1 MTTREIQDEILR
13 LKKEKDVCILA
24 HAYQNHE
31 ILEVADY
38 MGDSFALSQ
47 QAAKTQEQPI
57 LMCGV
62 RFMAETVKVLSPDKK
77 VLLSSGE
84 AGCPMAEQLS
94 VEELKE
100 LKKQYPEAHIIRF
113 DFDTTRN
120 KNTHLKLLKDFEEHK
135 ADIMLGTQ
143 MIAKGLDFSN
153 VTFVGVLMAD
163 LSLMVPDF
171 RASERTFQLLCQ
183 VAGRSGRGEK
193 QGTVMIQTFNPEHYA
208 IKAAVK
214 QDYDAFFKEEIA
226 FRKKAKYPPYCHLV
240 SVIVQSRSPKNVHSI
255 ALDIS
260 QYLKDHLEKVRIIGP
275 QSTFKMQD
283 IYRERI
289 LIKYIESKPIYEQ
302 LSIIDDYYNRTRKG
316 GVIVECDFNPYSTY

>member
-1 MTTREIQDEILR
+1 
-13 LKKEKDVCILA
+13 
-24 HAYQNHE
+24 
-31 ILEVADY
+31 
-38 MGDSFALSQ
+38 
-47 QAAKTQEQPI
+47 
-57 LMCGV
+57 
-62 RFMAETVKVLSPDKK
+62 
-77 VLLSSGE
+77 
-84 AGCPMAEQLS
+84 
-94 VEELKE
+94 
-100 LKKQYPEAHIIRF
+100 
-113 DFDTTRN
+113 
-120 KNTHLKLLKDFEEHK
+120 
-135 ADIMLGTQ
+135 

-316 GVIVECDFNPYSTY
+316 GVIVACDFNPYSTY